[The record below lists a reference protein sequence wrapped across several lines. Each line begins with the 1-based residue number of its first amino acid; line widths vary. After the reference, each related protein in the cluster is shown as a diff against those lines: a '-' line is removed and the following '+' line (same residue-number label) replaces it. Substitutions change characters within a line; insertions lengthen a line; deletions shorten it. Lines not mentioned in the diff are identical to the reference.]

1 MLKHCTLID
10 WLDVRYDD
18 EQASVVVNNRIL
30 RFSPTEY
37 KLMRLFFT
45 QKTVQETMP
54 FEALSLKATDANAQK
69 LLTKYIN
76 KIRHKIAAS
85 DLRIQRIHSY
95 GYILLPAEDITP

>member
-1 MLKHCTLID
+1 MSFLTDTLIPKGVFFMLKQCTLIG

-45 QKTVQETMP
+45 QKNG
-54 FEALSLKATDANAQK
+54 SRDNAV
-69 LLTKYIN
+69 
-76 KIRHKIAAS
+76 
-85 DLRIQRIHSY
+85 
-95 GYILLPAEDITP
+95 